1 MVSQMQGGRGRG
13 TSIAYVRSPDT
24 NMFGKDTSMYV
35 VLVYTKGKGTGRDV
49 GGRMP
54 SNPDGFDPPR
64 NPQING
70 SQGALIEVGR
80 SPCSAFSRD
89 PAAATADR
97 GGHGLR
103 NLPSTWATVPYAYLL
118 PDGSTLSTHTR

>member
-1 MVSQMQGGRGRG
+1 MVSQMQGGRGRGRG

-24 NMFGKDTSMYV
+24 NIFGKDTSMYV

-70 SQGALIEVGR
+70 SQEAGGREVGRIEVGHHTVL
-80 SPCSAFSRD
+80 SRVI
-89 PAAATADR
+89 
-97 GGHGLR
+97 LR
-103 NLPSTWATVPYAYLL
+103 PWPS
-118 PDGSTLSTHTR
+118 

>member
-1 MVSQMQGGRGRG
+1 MCALM
-13 TSIAYVRSPDT
+13 
-24 NMFGKDTSMYV
+24 
-35 VLVYTKGKGTGRDV
+35 YTKGKGGDDV
-49 GGRMP
+49 GEGRMP

>member
-1 MVSQMQGGRGRG
+1 MVSQMQGGRGRGRG

-70 SQGALIEVGR
+70 SQGAGPDGRADRGR
-80 SPCSAFSRD
+80 SPHSAFSRD
-89 PAAATADR
+89 PAAGR
-97 GGHGLR
+97 R
-103 NLPSTWATVPYAYLL
+103 PRPWPS
-118 PDGSTLSTHTR
+118 